1 MLLNPII
8 MQQKLHYTA
17 PKAERLVVQSEAVI
31 CQSVPNPQI
40 GIGGF
45 GEDPNPIDF
54 GSSM

>member
-1 MLLNPII
+1 
-8 MQQKLHYTA
+8 MQQKQLYMA
-17 PKAERLVVQSEAVI
+17 PEAETLVVQSEGVI

-54 GSSM
+54 GSSF